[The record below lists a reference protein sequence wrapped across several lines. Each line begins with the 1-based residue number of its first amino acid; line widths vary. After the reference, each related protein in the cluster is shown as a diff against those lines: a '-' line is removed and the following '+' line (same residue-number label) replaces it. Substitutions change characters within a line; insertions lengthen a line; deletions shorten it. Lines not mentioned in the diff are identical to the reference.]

1 MKRRKRKNGI
11 SIRKA
16 ANIAKKMLKIYKNND
31 QILDEVAKWR
41 NEIMT
46 KFSHIPE
53 SKKALDELEKI
64 ENEVMKMKKM
74 IERDREGISVL
85 FDVVYFIFTK
95 RKIKEYRG
103 KDVYIWIEN
112 DENVHFEFKDGTV
125 VVSKNGDLIIL

>member
-1 MKRRKRKNGI
+1 MKRRKKQNRI
-11 SIRKA
+11 SIRRA
-16 ANIAKKMLKIYKNND
+16 TSIAKKMLKIYKNND
-31 QILDEVAKWR
+31 KILDEVAKWR

-46 KFSHIPE
+46 KFSHLPE

-64 ENEVMKMKKM
+64 ENEVMKM
-74 IERDREGISVL
+74 REMMEQDKEGLSVL
-85 FDVVYFIFTK
+85 FEVVYFIFTK

-112 DENVHFEFKDGTV
+112 NENVHFEFKDGTV

>member
-1 MKRRKRKNGI
+1 MKPRKRKNGI